1 MAIRITQAKHPTHV
15 QFGRKLTDV
24 ELPYGLPS
32 ADALLDELQG
42 YCDVL
47 LGHDI
52 PPVEAPYLSLM
63 EVAAAYHARACE
75 IEMLI
80 YTGEQNGS
88 IKRGDPHYRIR
99 NGQLEAFKS
108 MTRKM
113 FDLGSRRL
121 TQEDLLTRQ
130 RIDGGERL

>member
-1 MAIRITQAKHPTHV
+1 MASIRIPAAHPAHV
-15 QFGRKLTDV
+15 QFGRKLTEV
-24 ELPYGLPS
+24 QLPKGLPS
-32 ADALLDELQG
+32 YDNILDELQG

-47 LGHDI
+47 LGHAI
-52 PPVEAPYLSLM
+52 PPVASPYLSLM

-75 IEMLI
+75 LEMLI
-80 YTGEQNGS
+80 YNGEQNGT

-99 NGQLEAFKS
+99 TGQLEAFKS

-113 FDLGSRRL
+113 FELGSRRL

-130 RIDGGERL
+130 RIDAGEHL

>member
-1 MAIRITQAKHPTHV
+1 MATIRIPAAHPSHV

-24 ELPYGLPS
+24 QLPKGLPS
-32 ADALLDELQG
+32 YDQILDELQD

-47 LGHDI
+47 LGHTE
-52 PPVEAPYLSLM
+52 PPVASPYLTMM
-63 EVAAAYHARACE
+63 EVAAAYHSRACE

-80 YTGEQNGS
+80 YTGEQNGT
-88 IKRGDPHYRIR
+88 IKRGDPHYRLR
-99 NGQLEAFKS
+99 TGQLEAFKS

-113 FDLGSRRL
+113 FELGSRRL

-130 RIDGGERL
+130 RIDAGDRL